1 MAVPDVALDLSLQS
15 FISGQSPTGAS
26 PRRSTQ
32 SDPRRD
38 PGAHSAS
45 DLRPQLRSECRKRE
59 ELRDGAS
66 RPNAARGTQHQLAND
81 AEDDN
86 QCDRVEY
93 AGGRSRQENCP
104 EPQHGIRRAMV
115 VSIHPRRSGMAKGQR
130 AILHSIRRPLRANA
144 RSHFRPRQPDSLEDD
159 QRRDQFRFL
168 LKRISRAD
176 RKMSGGKIEGGN
188 GMFHKQPKVDNSESS
203 PQRRGERGGDAEK
216 NHKSLP
222 LSLRFLRVLRASAV
236 NNWQTVF
243 LVLFLFAPS
252 AVAQTI
258 RVNPTG
264 VNVNVSGATTVF
276 LTFGPVRN
284 FRPAEGTW
292 CGELIPA
299 APDNGFKCD
308 PATIFGSLPGRFDRS
323 RSSGNLGFTDI
334 MSIPP
339 SVARRAYQAAQA
351 GSISSFFYVRHF
363 INLGGGP
370 DQGAG
375 GPDEYVP
382 VTCRLS
388 GGGARTPFALT
399 DVKVAF
405 DTEAAENAI
414 VFVAPGRKP
423 PAIRARITYNGTG
436 RLRGRWEVVLPGEQP
451 PEDFD
456 LLTEAALPIEQ
467 RAQQRR
473 YTQIS
478 RFNLF
483 LPPTGKYTLAGP
495 DVARLPSTLEGQ
507 YIVLLRIEATDDKEA
522 DTDLSALGVGAGVV
536 HSGGVAGFPIPVLR
550 YFVGSG
556 QANDIISLRLLTPAE
571 NAAAAADRPIDFSWT
586 QARGVA
592 LYQLEIADQSGKVIL
607 SALLQPLT
615 LNYRAPSWLRET
627 VLGAGLQWRVSAIDQ
642 NGAKTVETPWRRLQL
657 TLSR

>member
-1 MAVPDVALDLSLQS
+1 
-15 FISGQSPTGAS
+15 
-26 PRRSTQ
+26 
-32 SDPRRD
+32 
-38 PGAHSAS
+38 
-45 DLRPQLRSECRKRE
+45 
-59 ELRDGAS
+59 
-66 RPNAARGTQHQLAND
+66 
-81 AEDDN
+81 
-86 QCDRVEY
+86 
-93 AGGRSRQENCP
+93 
-104 EPQHGIRRAMV
+104 
-115 VSIHPRRSGMAKGQR
+115 
-130 AILHSIRRPLRANA
+130 
-144 RSHFRPRQPDSLEDD
+144 
-159 QRRDQFRFL
+159 
-168 LKRISRAD
+168 
-176 RKMSGGKIEGGN
+176 
-188 GMFHKQPKVDNSESS
+188 MFHKQLKVDNSESS

-339 SVARRAYQAAQA
+339 SVSRRAYQAAQA
-351 GSISSFFYVRHF
+351 GSVSSFFYVRHF
-363 INLGGGP
+363 INS
-370 DQGAG
+370 AE

-399 DVKVAF
+399 DVKVSF
-405 DTEAAENAI
+405 DTEAAENSI

-436 RLRGRWEVVLPGEQP
+436 RLRGRWEGVLRGEQP

-456 LLTEAALPIEQ
+456 LLREAALPIEQ
-467 RAQQRR
+467 RAQHRR

-495 DVARLPSTLEGQ
+495 DVARLPSILEGQ

-522 DTDLSALGVGAGVV
+522 DSDLSALGVGAGVA
-536 HSGGVAGFPIPVLR
+536 HNGAVAGFPLPTLR

-571 NAAAAADRPIDFSWT
+571 NAVAAADQPIDFSWT
-586 QARGVA
+586 QAPGAA
-592 LYQLEIADQSGKVIL
+592 LYQLEIADQTGKAVL

-615 LNYRAPSWLRET
+615 LNYRAPAWLRET
-627 VLGAGLQWRVSAIDQ
+627 SPGATLQWRVSALDQ
-642 NGAKTVETPWRRLQL
+642 SGAKTVETPWRRLQL
-657 TLSR
+657 TISR

>member
-1 MAVPDVALDLSLQS
+1 MAY
-15 FISGQSPTGAS
+15 
-26 PRRSTQ
+26 
-32 SDPRRD
+32 
-38 PGAHSAS
+38 
-45 DLRPQLRSECRKRE
+45 RKI
-59 ELRDGAS
+59 RDGKI
-66 RPNAARGTQHQLAND
+66 AAITAVFMWLNSHRAHRG
-81 AEDDN
+81 
-86 QCDRVEY
+86 
-93 AGGRSRQENCP
+93 
-104 EPQHGIRRAMV
+104 
-115 VSIHPRRSGMAKGQR
+115 
-130 AILHSIRRPLRANA
+130 
-144 RSHFRPRQPDSLEDD
+144 
-159 QRRDQFRFL
+159 
-168 LKRISRAD
+168 
-176 RKMSGGKIEGGN
+176 
-188 GMFHKQPKVDNSESS
+188 
-203 PQRRGERGGDAEK
+203 RRGH
-216 NHKSLP
+216 NFS
-222 LSLRFLRVLRASAV
+222 VASVA
-236 NNWQTVF
+236 TSF
-243 LVLFLFAPS
+243 LFLSAIFLFLPAPG

-308 PATIFGSLPGRFDRS
+308 PATIFGSLPGRFDLS
-323 RSSGNLGFTDI
+323 KSSGNLGFTDI

-351 GSISSFFYVRHF
+351 GSVGSFFYVRHF
-363 INLGGGP
+363 INS
-370 DQGAG
+370 AG
-375 GPDEYVP
+375 GPDEYIP
-382 VTCRLS
+382 VTCRLT

-399 DVKVAF
+399 DVRVSF

-423 PAIRARITYNGTG
+423 PAIRARIMYNGTG

-451 PEDFD
+451 PDDFD

-495 DVARLPSTLEGQ
+495 DVARLPSTLEGP
-507 YIVLLRIEATDDKEA
+507 YLVLLRIEATDDKEA
-522 DTDLSALGVGAGVV
+522 DSDLSALGVGAGVV
-536 HSGGVAGFPIPVLR
+536 HSGAVAGFPIPPLR

-556 QANDIISLRLLTPAE
+556 QLDGAIPLRLLMPAE
-571 NAAAAADRPIDFSWT
+571 NAVTAADQPIDFSWT
-586 QARGVA
+586 RAPGAA
-592 LYQLEIADQSGKVIL
+592 LYQLEIADQSGKALL
-607 SALLQPLT
+607 SAFLQPLT

-627 VLGAGLQWRVSAIDQ
+627 APGAALQWRVSALDQ

-657 TLSR
+657 TISR

>member
-1 MAVPDVALDLSLQS
+1 MA
-15 FISGQSPTGAS
+15 G
-26 PRRSTQ
+26 
-32 SDPRRD
+32 
-38 PGAHSAS
+38 
-45 DLRPQLRSECRKRE
+45 
-59 ELRDGAS
+59 
-66 RPNAARGTQHQLAND
+66 
-81 AEDDN
+81 
-86 QCDRVEY
+86 
-93 AGGRSRQENCP
+93 
-104 EPQHGIRRAMV
+104 
-115 VSIHPRRSGMAKGQR
+115 
-130 AILHSIRRPLRANA
+130 
-144 RSHFRPRQPDSLEDD
+144 
-159 QRRDQFRFL
+159 
-168 LKRISRAD
+168 
-176 RKMSGGKIEGGN
+176 RKMEGGN
-188 GMFHKQPKVDNSESS
+188 GMFHEMPKVDNSVSS
-203 PQRRGERGGDAEK
+203 PQRRGERGGFAEK
-216 NHKSLP
+216 KLKSLP
-222 LSLRFLRVLRASAV
+222 LSLRFLLVLRASAV
-236 NNWQTVF
+236 KTQKT
-243 LVLFLFAPS
+243 LLFLLLFLLVPG

-276 LTFGPVRN
+276 LTFGPVGN

-299 APDNGFKCD
+299 TPDNGFKCD

-323 RSSGNLGFTDI
+323 RSSSNLGFTDI

-339 SVARRAYQAAQA
+339 SVSRRAYQAAQA
-351 GSISSFFYVRHF
+351 GSVSSFFYVRHF
-363 INLGGGP
+363 INS
-370 DQGAG
+370 AE

-399 DVKVAF
+399 DVKVSF

-423 PAIRARITYNGTG
+423 PAIKARIAYNGTG

-456 LLTEAALPIEQ
+456 LLTEATLPLEQ

-473 YTQIS
+473 YTQVS

-495 DVARLPSTLEGQ
+495 DVARLPSTLEGP
-507 YIVLLRIEATDDKEA
+507 YLVLLRIEATDDKEA
-522 DTDLSALGVGAGVV
+522 DSDLSALGVGAGVV
-536 HSGGVAGFPIPVLR
+536 HSGAVAGFPIPVLR

-556 QANDIISLRLLTPAE
+556 QAGDSAPLRLLTPAE
-571 NAAAAADRPIDFSWT
+571 NAVAADQPIDFSWT
-586 QARGVA
+586 QAPGAA
-592 LYQLEIADQSGKVIL
+592 LYRLVIADQSGKVIL

-627 VLGAGLQWRVSAIDQ
+627 ATGADLQWRVSALDQ
-642 NGAKTVETPWRRLQL
+642 NGAKTAETPWRRLQL
-657 TLSR
+657 APSR